1 LGRIPKVGKTNTQ
14 GATDTQ
20 SNMDFQD
27 AEKKRG
33 NKRPGAVSGKGSPP
47 PPEKRSKPL
56 FVETNVPDMR
66 DCPSPQVGWG
76 VYKEENPDQ
85 YRTPVKEESPFQWGM
100 EGIEQMDM
108 GLGNRQQHGDFRGRG
123 NQRFNGRQGRFN
135 RRQPNDGFNR
145 GRGRGWGHQDGGRW
159 NGRGGPLP
167 PFGRGGTRLPGPM
180 GHNGPMFPF
189 PMGNMVHNMPM
200 DLNTTDPEI
209 IRKEVIPKLIS
220 MGEQGRR
227 SGTINEMQFRDLMTQ
242 VMALKESS
250 LMREQDDRMRA
261 QEDKENRSR
270 VGGQERN
277 WNNNSRRDL
286 LGPPPSGPEMNGG
299 DPQDSKQPISLLD
312 MPPVSRPA
320 DLPPTPTRSPHKNDL
335 PMADPLLLDEI
346 SGDPTK
352 CLNIDDIARN
362 IRYYGEAATIVM
374 EDNKICD
381 LSFQPD
387 TEDRRVIVDDSIV
400 IFTRVNET
408 DYSTFTLNGEVH
420 KIKIGPPTRE
430 VWVDGA
436 WYECYFNNKVTVRIG
451 SSMHTVFLE
460 GSPPT
465 VKIGDPRPDLCLG
478 RVYALLDGN
487 LMDKV
492 PIYLDRKPQLL
503 DIAGKPHVLQFVEG
517 FKTLTING
525 HPFRSDF
532 GGFPMVIS
540 VMGKKHYLRL
550 TSLPQGVNLDLL
562 EKDMNRVISPT
573 MGRISPSIGMDR
585 VSPSMGRTS
594 PPQDKVSSAHVG
606 GTSPTSV
613 RGPSP
618 SVPQISV
625 SPDPH
630 VPAVSASP
638 HIKSPSKSPRE
649 PSKAPSPV
657 HSGQRIPSSPPQEE
671 VSQDSVGLRTD
682 DPLNSLMSLFPLPSV
697 GNPPSTPG
705 SNYSTNEG
713 PTSLPP
719 APPAPIPPPSLAAPP
734 TAVGESNVPPMVD
747 MNTLFG
753 DLIKFGLITGG
764 SSSGGSGGIP
774 GLSIPGISPT
784 IPSQEKFPEASSAEP
799 EIKPPPE
806 LKPPPVTPHT
816 PKVRLPSVPIKFIV
830 LASHHPSLKERQEGI
845 IDLLYGVDD
854 LQCKSCGVRFSKEEM
869 PQYTSHLDWHFR
881 VKRREKDNARR
892 AQSRKWYFEKVDW
905 IMSDEIEDEVEEMEE
920 DMIAEEE
927 VVISTVAVREG
938 DNGSTCPVC
947 REEFEQIYKQGEGSE
962 EGGWYLHNAM
972 RHEGVLYHPECY
984 KDLDKA
990 SQVDSSIDTTT
1001 ENIDTSVSEEKVNE
1015 EEKNSGDIVG
1025 NIVVK
1030 EEDVKMEVSEE
1041 DKETNP
1047 VENMDTDSHG
1057 DVKDVKPLDDNANN
1071 LEVKHEP
1078 TDEVQS
1084 AAENP
1089 KPDEELGSAN
1099 NSLVADGA
1107 ESGMNSLSAPVVAQQ
1122 KVEIKMKINSS
1133 MVELERRE
1141 SMMSSKSDIEESE
1154 FDPDAITVPA
1164 PSEEVLDAQKP
1175 RLKGKKFSVIPPRNL
1190 DSDLSGL
1197 CSIM

>member
-1 LGRIPKVGKTNTQ
+1 MRKNKNEEKKEVKPEKKADVTPPAPPMIRDETSKASKEKKDKSPSKSDSRKSSSSHKSDSKKSSSSSSSSSKTKSSSSSKSSSSKSRSKEEKENTTVKTDKNEQANRKRLREAEVSLSPSPTRDGRISPLPPPSQSLGRIPKVGKNSSHGGTDSQ
-14 GATDTQ
+14 SSMDTQ
-20 SNMDFQD
+20 ESD
-27 AEKKRG
+27 KKRG
-33 NKRPGAVSGKGSPP
+33 NKRPGAGAGKGSPP

-56 FVETNVPDMR
+56 FVETNVVPDMR
-66 DCPSPQVGWG
+66 ECPSPQVGWG

-85 YRTPVKEESPFQWGM
+85 YRTPVKEEAPFQWGM

-108 GLGNRQQHGDFRGRG
+108 GQGGRQQHGDFRGRG
-123 NQRFNGRQGRFN
+123 NGRFNGRQGRFN

-145 GRGRGWGHQDGGRW
+145 GGNRGRGWGHQDGGRW
-159 NGRGGPLP
+159 NGRGGGQGGPLL
-167 PFGRGGTRLPGPM
+167 PFGRGGSRMPGPM

-189 PMGNMVHNMPM
+189 SMGNMVPGMPM

-209 IRKEVIPKLIS
+209 IRKEIIPKLIS

-227 SGTINEMQFRDLMTQ
+227 NGTINEMQFRDLMTQ
-242 VMALKESS
+242 VMVLKESS
-250 LMREQDDRMRA
+250 LIREQDDRMRA

-270 VGGQERN
+270 GGGGQERN
-277 WNNNSRRDL
+277 WNNFEGGRPNL
-286 LGPPPSGPEMNGG
+286 LGPPPTGPEINGG
-299 DPQDSKQPISLLD
+299 DPQDPKHPMSLLD

-320 DLPPTPTRSPHKNDL
+320 DMPPTPTRSPHKNDL
-335 PMADPLLLDEI
+335 PMADPSLLEEI
-346 SGDPTK
+346 SSDPTK

-362 IRYYGEAATIVM
+362 IRYYGEIATIVM

-387 TEDRRVIVDDSIV
+387 TEDRRVIVDDSVV

-436 WYECYFNNKVTVRIG
+436 WYECYFNNKVAVRIG
-451 SSMHTVFLE
+451 ASMHTVFLE
-460 GSPPT
+460 GTPPT

-503 DIAGKPHVLQFVEG
+503 DIAGKSHVLQFVEG

-562 EKDMNRVISPT
+562 EKNMSRVISPT
-573 MGRISPSIGMDR
+573 MGRVSPGMGR
-585 VSPSMGRTS
+585 VSPSMGRVS
-594 PPQDKVSSAHVG
+594 PIDNEVSNSELREG
-606 GTSPTSV
+606 SSPTPG

-618 SVPQISV
+618 SVPHISV
-625 SPDPH
+625 SP
-630 VPAVSASP
+630 VPQIPASVSPRTRS
-638 HIKSPSKSPRE
+638 SSKSPRE
-649 PSKAPSPV
+649 ASKSPKEASKAPSPPP
-657 HSGQRIPSSPPQEE
+657 SNLRIPNSPPQEE
-671 VSQDSVGLRTD
+671 VSQDSVGLRKD
-682 DPLNSLMSLFPLPSV
+682 DPLNSLMSLFPLPSSA
-697 GNPPSTPG
+697 NPPSTPG
-705 SNYSTNEG
+705 SNYNTDEG
-713 PTSLPP
+713 PSILPP

-734 TAVGESNVPPMVD
+734 ASVGEVPPVGD
-747 MNTLFG
+747 VNKLLG
-753 DLIKFGLITGG
+753 DLLKFGLITGG
-764 SSSGGSGGIP
+764 SNTGGAGGIP
-774 GLSIPGISPT
+774 GLTIPGISPA
-784 IPSQEKFPEASSAEP
+784 IPPHQEYPKAASAEP

-816 PKVRLPSVPIKFIV
+816 PKVRLPSVPIKWIV

-881 VKRREKDNARR
+881 VKRKEKDNARR

-905 IMSDEIEDEVEEMEE
+905 IMSDEIEDEVEEIEE

-927 VVISTVAVREG
+927 VVISTVAVKEG

-984 KDLDKA
+984 KDLDKV
-990 SQVDSSIDTTT
+990 SQVDSSMDTTT
-1001 ENIDTSVSEEKVNE
+1001 DNLDTTANEEKV
-1015 EEKNSGDIVG
+1015 
-1025 NIVVK
+1025 K
-1030 EEDVKMEVSEE
+1030 EE
-1041 DKETNP
+1041 
-1047 VENMDTDSHG
+1047 G
-1057 DVKDVKPLDDNANN
+1057 
-1071 LEVKHEP
+1071 
-1078 TDEVQS
+1078 
-1084 AAENP
+1084 
-1089 KPDEELGSAN
+1089 GS
-1099 NSLVADGA
+1099 G
-1107 ESGMNSLSAPVVAQQ
+1107 G
-1122 KVEIKMKINSS
+1122 
-1133 MVELERRE
+1133 
-1141 SMMSSKSDIEESE
+1141 
-1154 FDPDAITVPA
+1154 
-1164 PSEEVLDAQKP
+1164 
-1175 RLKGKKFSVIPPRNL
+1175 G
-1190 DSDLSGL
+1190 
-1197 CSIM
+1197 